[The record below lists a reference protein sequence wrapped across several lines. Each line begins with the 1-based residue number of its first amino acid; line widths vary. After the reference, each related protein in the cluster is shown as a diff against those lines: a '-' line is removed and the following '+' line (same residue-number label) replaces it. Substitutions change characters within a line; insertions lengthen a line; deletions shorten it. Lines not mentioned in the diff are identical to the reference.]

1 MYRTLILCLVA
12 ATAGAPQDAA
22 ITYVQ
27 QQPLVDETLPSPSYR
42 SSRIENIPLTF
53 PRSADKEIEEDILD
67 SDVSDDS
74 ERRNVRAEPTTD
86 STVPDIETTE
96 AVTEKYE
103 PKTTVYEVKT
113 KAPPKFYSKL
123 SYFEKAKDLNS
134 VVTNLV
140 ERPGRRRFRSRC
152 RCERISNCPKL
163 QITVPRCPEEQF
175 MCCF

>member
-1 MYRTLILCLVA
+1 MSIKC
-12 ATAGAPQDAA
+12 
-22 ITYVQ
+22 
-27 QQPLVDETLPSPSYR
+27 YR

-53 PRSADKEIEEDILD
+53 PRSAEKEIEEDILD
-67 SDVSDDS
+67 ASDDS
-74 ERRNVRAEPTTD
+74 ESRNVRAEPTTD
-86 STVPDIETTE
+86 SSVYDTETTE
-96 AVTEKYE
+96 IITEKYE
-103 PKTTVYEVKT
+103 PKTTVFEIST

-123 SYFEKAKDLNS
+123 SYFEKAKDFNS

-163 QITVPRCPEEQF
+163 QITVPRCPNEQF